1 MSVITVV
8 ATIIAKTGHEAAV
21 EKVLLDLIPPS
32 RKDPGFIQYDLHR
45 DLKNPAV
52 FIFYENWQ
60 SQEHLNQHLATPHLM
75 ALEGNLEGLLEK
87 LEINVMEKISD

>member
-8 ATIIAKTGHEAAV
+8 ATIIAKIGHEAAV
-21 EKVLLDLIPPS
+21 EKVLLELIPPS

-52 FIFYENWQ
+52 FIFYENWE
-60 SQEHLNQHLATPHLM
+60 SQELLNQHLTSPHLV
-75 ALEGNLEGLLEK
+75 ALEGKLTGLLEK
-87 LEINVMEKISD
+87 MEINLLEKISD